1 MAAYTATVKWAR
13 GAQPFTDNQYSRAH
27 DIAFDGGFSIVG
39 SSSPHVVKVP
49 LSRTDAAD
57 PEELLVAS
65 LSSCHMLWFLDL
77 ARRAGF
83 VVDSYVD
90 TPEGVMGK
98 DDRGRIAMTQ
108 VKLKPKIEWGKDRGK
123 EPRRD
128 KKGYPW
134 FWGWDGEHQDFM
146 GGPAFDGNRWT
157 ACHYSIGAKRN
168 ARDAR

>member
-1 MAAYTATVKWAR
+1 MAVYTATVTWAR
-13 GAQPFTDNQYSRAH
+13 GNQPFADNQYSRAH

-49 LSRTDAAD
+49 LSRVDAAD

-98 DDRGRIAMTQ
+98 DERGRIAMTQ
-108 VKLKPKIEWGKDRGK
+108 VKLKPKIEWGGETRPAPEGVRELHHRAHEACFIANSFRGDIAIA
-123 EPRRD
+123 E
-128 KKGYPW
+128 
-134 FWGWDGEHQDFM
+134 GEAH
-146 GGPAFDGNRWT
+146 
-157 ACHYSIGAKRN
+157 
-168 ARDAR
+168 